1 MERSGRAPALA
12 VVGARKSGKT
22 SLLERLIPEMARRG
36 LRVAALKNDAHGFE
50 MDREG
55 KDTWRL
61 RRAGAGRVGIC
72 CGGEA
77 AFLLGRDEPWPVE
90 DLLDLVAGDA
100 DLVLVEGKGR
110 SSLPKILVQ
119 RRGAEERYH
128 PRDLTHVVAVVAE
141 AGDWG
146 GIPCYRP
153 DDAAGIADRILE
165 VLDLKR

>member
-1 MERSGRAPALA
+1 
-12 VVGARKSGKT
+12 VVGARKCGKT
-22 SLLERLIPEMARRG
+22 SLLERLIPEMERRG

-77 AFLLGRDEPWPVE
+77 AFLLGRDEPWPLE

-110 SSLPKILVQ
+110 SSLPKIIVHRQ
-119 RRGAEERYH
+119 GAEERYH
-128 PRDLTHVVAVVAE
+128 PRDLSNVVAMVAGT
-141 AGDWG
+141 GDWEG
-146 GIPCYRP
+146 LPRYGPE
-153 DDAAGIADRILE
+153 DATGIADRILE
-165 VLDLKR
+165 VLGLKR

>member
-1 MERSGRAPALA
+1 VERSGRVPALA
-12 VVGARKSGKT
+12 VVGARKCGKT
-22 SLLERLIPEMARRG
+22 SLLERLIPEMVRRG

-77 AFLLGRDEPWPVE
+77 AFLLGRDEPWPMD
-90 DLLDLVAGDA
+90 DLLDTVAGDA

-110 SSLPKILVQ
+110 SSLPKIIVH
-119 RRGAEERYH
+119 REGTEERYY
-128 PRDLTHVVAVVAE
+128 PRELSNVVAMVA
-141 AGDWG
+141 DG
-146 GIPCYRP
+146 GGWEEIPCYRP
-153 DDAAGIADRILE
+153 EDTAGIADRILE
-165 VLDLKR
+165 VLNLNP